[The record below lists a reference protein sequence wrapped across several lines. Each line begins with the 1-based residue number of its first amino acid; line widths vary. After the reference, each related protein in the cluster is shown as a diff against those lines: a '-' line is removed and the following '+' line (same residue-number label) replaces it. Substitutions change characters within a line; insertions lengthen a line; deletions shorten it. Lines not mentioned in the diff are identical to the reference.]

1 MKKGLVFGIIALFI
15 VTAVSPLV
23 IGYELDAVKNERD
36 EFRDLTP
43 YLVNMGNGNHPPII
57 IDGNDDFTSENG
69 VMGGSGTENDP
80 FIIENWV
87 IVNDSSTENG
97 IFINNTDAFF
107 VIRNCSVYNYSELWH
122 GRGILLSHVE
132 NGRIEDTTTYEN
144 FYGIMV
150 RDNSAYIEIINCTS
164 GYSDGW
170 NSRGIE
176 CIGSSYISISSSQFH
191 NIYHGILLSDTPYG
205 VIENSSI
212 YNCSS
217 MGIWITGDEK
227 VHDYMINNSRIY
239 NNHNGIDIGLKRYSN
254 KQPGNIQISNCKIY
268 DNGIP
273 KPGVANGFPGI
284 TISNLHDNIIENCT
298 IYHNWMGIGITSTT
312 NTIIRNCS
320 IFNHSFGTAML
331 AQGIQIAFTPGLNY
345 ETSHNEITHCD
356 VFNNEVGIFLS
367 TLSKSLIQK
376 NNVFNN
382 GFAGLTTSTLTR
394 SKIKDNNIHDNGFFE
409 AGDGVK
415 ITRLSYADLRNNW
428 WGAEDGPNTFFNR
441 GSGDT
446 LYHWFGISRFRPWAT
461 EPIPDAGVQ

>member
-1 MKKGLVFGIIALFI
+1 MKIKSDFILMVILLFI
-15 VTAVSPLV
+15 GALLAPSINAEVSSLYDKTT
-23 IGYELDAVKNERD
+23 IIYFNE
-36 EFRDLTP
+36 
-43 YLVNMGNGNHPPII
+43 GNHPPII

-69 VMGGSGTENDP
+69 VTGGSGTENDP

-132 NGRIEDTTTYEN
+132 NGRIEDTTTYGN

-150 RDNSAYIEIINCTS
+150 RSSSAYIEIINCTS

-176 CIGSSYISISSSQFH
+176 CVGSSYISIISSQFH
-191 NIYHGILLSDTPYG
+191 NIYHGIHLSETPYG

-217 MGIWITGDEK
+217 IGIWIMGDEK
-227 VHDYMINNSRIY
+227 VHDYIINNSRIY
-239 NNHNGIDIGLKRYSN
+239 NNHHGIDIGLNKRLN
-254 KQPGNIQISNCKIY
+254 KAPGNIQISNCKIY

-284 TISNLHDNIIENCT
+284 TISNLHDNIIIENCT
-298 IYHNWMGIGITSTT
+298 IYHNWMGIGITLTT

-331 AQGIQIAFTPGLNY
+331 AQGIQIALTPGFNFK
-345 ETSHNEITHCD
+345 TSHNEITHCD
-356 VFNNEVGIFLS
+356 VFNNEVGILLG
-367 TLSKSLIQK
+367 TLSKSLIQN

-394 SKIKDNNIHDNGFFE
+394 SKIKDNNIHGNGFFE

-428 WGAEDGPNTFFNR
+428 WGAEDGPMTFLNS
-441 GSGDT
+441 GSGDS
-446 LYHWFGISRFRPWAT
+446 LYRWFGIARFRPWAT
-461 EPIPDAGVQ
+461 EPIADAGVN